1 MAGSQ
6 PPFSQLKGPF
16 HNWVTPHRRGTAV
29 DPGLVGATQEALANV
44 AKHAGVQQAVVRVA
58 STDGGVE
65 VTVRDHG
72 RGFDLDRPVGGFG
85 IAESI
90 VGRMRDVGGR
100 ATVWSAPD
108 RGTRVIVWGPQ

>member
-1 MAGSQ
+1 VRLVTAELEAD
-6 PPFSQLKGPF
+6 PPVPVAQALI
-16 HNWVTPHRRGTAV
+16 
-29 DPGLVGATQEALANV
+29 GATQEALANV

-58 STDGGVE
+58 STDAGVE

-72 RGFDLDRPVGGFG
+72 RGFDPDRPAGGFG

-100 ATVWSAPD
+100 AAIWSAPD
-108 RGTRVIVWGPQ
+108 RGTRVTLWGPQ